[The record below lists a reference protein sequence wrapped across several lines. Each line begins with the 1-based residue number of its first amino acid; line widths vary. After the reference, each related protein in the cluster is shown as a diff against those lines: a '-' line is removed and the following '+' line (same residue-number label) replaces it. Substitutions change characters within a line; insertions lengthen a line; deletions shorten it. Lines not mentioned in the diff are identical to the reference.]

1 MQDPKRLIAK
11 RQATGVK
18 SRKRHGSSIRGT
30 GFDDPAYTDE
40 PLLRRESPSVQYVAD
55 HSSSLVTED
64 QIRELGTHYSVNPY
78 RGCSHGCKYC
88 YARPTHES
96 FGLNAALDFE
106 TRIFIKED
114 APELFREFLAHKGWV
129 PEPIAMSAITD
140 CYQPAERD
148 YQLARA
154 CLEVAADFRQP
165 MSILTKNALI
175 LGDRD
180 LLRELA
186 SANLVHVSFSIA
198 TLDSDLARS
207 MEPHTSPPA
216 ERLRAIRS
224 LTDDGIPVR
233 VLIAPIIPGLNES
246 EIPAL
251 LAAAKVAGAQG
262 AAYTMLRLPLPVEPV
277 FLGWLEQTQPGRL
290 RRIEGRLRGSRE
302 GEGNDPDIAPEP
314 RGTDDVVRSIA
325 EMFRVFAAR
334 YHLDGDLPAFDC
346 TQFRSPRQKS
356 GQLLLF

>member
-1 MQDPKRLIAK
+1 MLAWLQVLLCAPDA
-11 RQATGVK
+11 
-18 SRKRHGSSIRGT
+18 RG
-30 GFDDPAYTDE
+30 
-40 PLLRRESPSVQYVAD
+40 
-55 HSSSLVTED
+55 
-64 QIRELGTHYSVNPY
+64 
-78 RGCSHGCKYC
+78 
-88 YARPTHES
+88 

-114 APELFREFLAHKGWV
+114 APELFREFLARKGWV
-129 PEPIAMSAITD
+129 PEPIAMSAVTD

-148 YQLARA
+148 YHLARG
-154 CLEVAADFRQP
+154 CLEVAVEFRQP
-165 MSILTKNALI
+165 MSIITKNALI

-186 SANLVHVSFSIA
+186 SANLVHVNFSMA

-216 ERLRAIRS
+216 ERLRAIRT
-224 LTDDGIPVR
+224 LADDGIPVR

-262 AAYTMLRLPLPVEPV
+262 AASTMLRLPLEVEPV

-290 RRIEGRLRGSRE
+290 RRIEGRLQGSRQA
-302 GEGNDPDIAPEP
+302 EGNDPESGTES
-314 RGTDDVVRSIA
+314 RGTEDVVRSIA

-334 YHLDGDLPAFDC
+334 YHLDGDLTALGLQPVPFA
-346 TQFRSPRQKS
+346 TPEVRTVTALLSPPRPCSNGKTS
-356 GQLLLF
+356 RARAAAAASDFPKADADRLV